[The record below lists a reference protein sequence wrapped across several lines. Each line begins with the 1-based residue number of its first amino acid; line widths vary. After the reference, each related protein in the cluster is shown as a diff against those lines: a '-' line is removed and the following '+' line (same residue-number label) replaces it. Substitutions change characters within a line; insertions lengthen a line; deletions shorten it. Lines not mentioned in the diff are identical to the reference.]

1 MAQAKTLT
9 VRELRKVLDHLPINK
24 YQSRNRL
31 MLLVTHW
38 SGMRVGEV
46 ASLLIG
52 DVLNADGTVKHEIR
66 LDAKQTKGNDARTVF
81 VSDRLRKEIALYLK
95 NKVTNDPSTPL

>member
-9 VRELRKVLDHLPINK
+9 VRELRKVLDHLPINR
-24 YQSRNRL
+24 YTARNRL
-31 MLLVTHW
+31 MLLMTHW

-52 DVLNADGTVKHEIR
+52 DVRNADGTARHEIR
-66 LDAKQTKGNDARTVF
+66 LDAK
-81 VSDRLRKEIALYLK
+81 
-95 NKVTNDPSTPL
+95 